1 MHRDTRRASS
11 NNALNRQFRVTESSE
26 PLVARRR
33 GSVDDAPQTEAP
45 LTRSLCE
52 YASEGDAASLKRALA
67 TNYPDERDGSGCPAL
82 ALAVANGHS
91 GAVDVLL
98 AAGASVDLP
107 KVPEGATPLFVA
119 CALGHFECV
128 QTLVASGANVNAAKA
143 TTGASPLYVACQKGR
158 VDIVGRLLQANADAN
173 QARDTGATPL
183 YIACA
188 QNQPLVV
195 DRLLQAG
202 ARPALA
208 THDLGATP
216 LLIACE
222 ENHVDCVRRLLRAHE
237 MGTAHV
243 DLNQRSKAGATPL
256 FVACQHGRP
265 EVVRRLL
272 LAGAD
277 AARAFEGVTP
287 LEKARAKGHAACAE
301 LLEDPPRHPNAPAEP
316 AARAGQRSAADE
328 EVIRRRKGERG

>member
-1 MHRDTRRASS
+1 MRAD
-11 NNALNRQFRVTESSE
+11 
-26 PLVARRR
+26 ARRVGRQRQR
-33 GSVDDAPQTEAP
+33 G
-45 LTRSLCE
+45 
-52 YASEGDAASLKRALA
+52 EGD
-67 TNYPDERDGSGCPAL
+67 DGRD
-82 ALAVANGHS
+82 
-91 GAVDVLL
+91 
-98 AAGASVDLP
+98 
-107 KVPEGATPLFVA
+107 PLF
-119 CALGHFECV
+119 
-128 QTLVASGANVNAAKA
+128 
-143 TTGASPLYVACQKGR
+143 VACQKGR

-222 ENHVDCVRRLLRAHE
+222 ENHVDCVRRLFRAHE

-301 LLEDPPRHPNAPAEP
+301 LIENPPRHPNAPAEP
-316 AARAGQRSAADE
+316 AARAGHRSAADE